1 MPAYAPRKEKL
12 MELLAGI
19 LIGALMGSAAAAMM
33 RVDSSRG
40 IYLHAMLGITGA
52 AIGAVALSLLFPGPW
67 AQLRGELLAWSVAG
81 AAGVLG
87 LATVASVIELALDLE
102 TS

>member
-1 MPAYAPRKEKL
+1 

-19 LIGALMGSAAAAMM
+19 LIGAIMGSAAAAMM

-40 IYLHAMLGITGA
+40 IYLHAMLGTVGA
-52 AIGAVALSLLFPGPW
+52 LVGGVALTLLFPGTW
-67 AQLRGELLAWSVAG
+67 AQLREDFLVWCVAG
-81 AAGVLG
+81 AAGLLA
-87 LATVASVIELALDLE
+87 LATVANVLELALDLE

>member
-1 MPAYAPRKEKL
+1 

-33 RVDSSRG
+33 RVESSRG
-40 IYLHAMLGITGA
+40 IYLHAMLGTLGA
-52 AIGAVALSLLFPGPW
+52 AMGGIALCVMFPASW
-67 AQLRGELLAWSVAG
+67 AQLRDEFMVWCVAG

-87 LATVASVIELALDLE
+87 LATVANVLELALDLE

>member
-1 MPAYAPRKEKL
+1 

-19 LIGALMGSAAAAMM
+19 FIGALMGSVAAAMM
-33 RVDSSRG
+33 RVESTRG
-40 IYLHAMLGITGA
+40 LCLHAVLGM
-52 AIGAVALSLLFPGPW
+52 IGAVVGGLALRLLWPASW
-67 AQLRGELLAWSVAG
+67 AQVADELIVWCVAG

-87 LATVASVIELALDLE
+87 LATLANVLDLALDLE

>member
-1 MPAYAPRKEKL
+1 

-40 IYLHAMLGITGA
+40 IYLHAMLGIV
-52 AIGAVALSLLFPGPW
+52 GAVVGGVALCLLFPGSW
-67 AQLRGELLAWSVAG
+67 SELQDEFVVWCVAG
-81 AAGVLG
+81 AAGVIG
-87 LATVASVIELALDLE
+87 LATVANVLELALDLE

>member
-1 MPAYAPRKEKL
+1 

-33 RVDSSRG
+33 RVESSRG
-40 IYLHAMLGITGA
+40 ICLHAMLGTLGA
-52 AIGAVALSLLFPGPW
+52 AMGGIALCVMFPASW
-67 AQLRGELLAWSVAG
+67 AQLPDEFMIWCVAG

-87 LATVASVIELALDLE
+87 LATVANVLELALDLE

>member
-1 MPAYAPRKEKL
+1 

-40 IYLHAMLGITGA
+40 VYLHAMLGIAGA
-52 AIGAVALSLLFPGPW
+52 LFGGVALCLMFPSAW
-67 AQLRGELLAWSVAG
+67 SQFDDEFLVWSVAG

-87 LATVASVIELALDLE
+87 LATVANVLELALDLE

>member
-1 MPAYAPRKEKL
+1 

-19 LIGALMGSAAAAMM
+19 LIGALMGSVAAAMM

-40 IYLHAMLGITGA
+40 IYLHAMLGIVGA
-52 AIGAVALSLLFPGPW
+52 AAGGVALSIVFPGSW
-67 AQLRGELLAWSVAG
+67 SELQDEFVAWCVAG
-81 AAGVLG
+81 GAGVIG
-87 LATVASVIELALDLE
+87 LATVANMLELALDLE

>member
-1 MPAYAPRKEKL
+1 

-33 RVDSSRG
+33 RVESSRG
-40 IYLHAMLGITGA
+40 IYLHAMLGTLGA
-52 AIGAVALSLLFPGPW
+52 AMGGIALCVMFPASW
-67 AQLRGELLAWSVAG
+67 AQLRDEFMVWCVAG

-87 LATVASVIELALDLE
+87 LATVANVLELALDLE
-102 TS
+102 SS

>member
-1 MPAYAPRKEKL
+1 

-19 LIGALMGSAAAAMM
+19 LIGALMGLAAAAMM

-40 IYLHAMLGITGA
+40 VYLHAMLGIVGA
-52 AIGAVALSLLFPGPW
+52 AMGGVVLSIVFPGSW
-67 AQLRGELLAWSVAG
+67 SQLQDEFVVWCVAG
-81 AAGVLG
+81 AAGVIG
-87 LATVASVIELALDLE
+87 LATVANILALALDLE

>member
-1 MPAYAPRKEKL
+1 

-19 LIGALMGSAAAAMM
+19 LIGADMGSAAAAMM

-40 IYLHAMLGITGA
+40 IYLHAILGTVGA
-52 AIGAVALSLLFPGPW
+52 LMGAVALRLLFPGSW
-67 AQLRGELLAWSVAG
+67 AQLEDEVLVWCVAG
-81 AAGVLG
+81 AAGILV
-87 LATVASVIELALDLE
+87 LATVVNVLELALDLE